1 MSGKLL
7 DAARFTPNPPE
18 PHQAA
23 AWNWLHEQLTPEQVG
38 RFFELF
44 RAAPLP
50 KPADDPAV
58 KLALPL
64 IREFEDCELKAY
76 PDPETGGEPWTIG
89 WGNTTHVDGSRV
101 KPGDTITQA
110 VADQMLDNYVRNILV
125 PALAQRIPTW
135 RQMSARQQAALL
147 SFAYNV
153 GAGFYGASGFDTIT
167 AALRDGRLADV
178 SAALRLYVNPGG
190 PSEAGLRRR
199 REAEVKLWGGPARPT
214 EKILRVPYFSQNDNR
229 SGTGYRE
236 CFSST
241 CAMVGAFYGK
251 VKGDDEYNLI
261 RARFGDTT
269 NAQAQI
275 QALRTLGLEARMVTN
290 AAPGL
295 LESEILAGRPVP
307 VGWLHHGPVTAPTG
321 GGHWTL
327 CIGFTA
333 ESFVMNDPNGEAD
346 MRNGDYVNHT
356 QGQGIAYSRRNWLRR
371 WEADGPSTGWALL
384 VKPGAS
390 PHPPQAP
397 LPSTSKT
404 APARP

>member
-1 MSGKLL
+1 MSLASVRAAAEH
-7 DAARFTPNPPE
+7 AARRGALE
-18 PHQAA
+18 PHQLAA
-23 AWNWLHEQLTPEQVG
+23 FQALDESLSQVQRE
-38 RFFELF
+38 RFSELW

-50 KPADDPAV
+50 KPADSPAA

-64 IREFEDCELKAY
+64 IKEFEGCRLEAY
-76 PDPETGGEPWTIG
+76 PDPETGGDPWTIG
-89 WGNTTHVDGSRV
+89 WGATRHFDGAPV
-101 KPGDTITQA
+101 KRGDVITQA
-110 VADQMLDNYVRNILV
+110 VADEMLDSHVRV
-125 PALAQRIPTW
+125 VLAPRLAKAIPGW
-135 RQMSARQQAALL
+135 PKLSASQQAALL

-153 GAGFYGASGFDTIT
+153 GPGFYGASGFETIT

-178 SAALRLYVNPGG
+178 PAALRLYVNPGG

-199 REAEVKLWGGPARPT
+199 REAEAKLWGGPARPA
-214 EKILRVPYFSQNDNR
+214 EKILSVPYFSQNDNA
-229 SGTGYRE
+229 SGTGFRE

-269 NAQAQI
+269 DAQAQI
-275 QALRTLGLEARMVTN
+275 QALRVLGLDARFVTN

-327 CIGFTA
+327 CIGCWA

-346 MRNGDYVNHT
+346 MLNGGYVNHT
-356 QGQGIAYSRRNWLRR
+356 QGNGIAYSRRNWLRR
-371 WEADGPSTGWALL
+371 WEADGPSTGWALV
-384 VKPGAS
+384 VKPGG
-390 PHPPQAP
+390 
-397 LPSTSKT
+397 
-404 APARP
+404 

>member
-1 MSGKLL
+1 MSANLL

-89 WGNTTHVDGSRV
+89 WGNTTHFDGSRV

-135 RQMSARQQAALL
+135 RQMSARQQAALI
-147 SFAYNV
+147 SFGYNV
-153 GAGFYGASGFDTIT
+153 GEGFYGAAGFDTIT
-167 AALRDGRLADV
+167 RVLAARDWPAV
-178 SAALRLYVNPGG
+178 PAALRLYVNPGG

-199 REAEVKLWGGPARPT
+199 RDAEVELWGETQRPT
-214 EKILRVPYFSQNDNR
+214 EKILKVPYFLQLDNT

-241 CAMVGAFYGK
+241 GAMIAAYYGR
-251 VKGDDEYNLI
+251 VSSDDAYNVI
-261 RARFGDTT
+261 RSKYGDTT
-269 NAQAQI
+269 DSAAQVA
-275 QALRTLGLEARMVTN
+275 ALRSLDLDARLVTN
-290 AAPGL
+290 AAVGL
-295 LESEILAGRPVP
+295 LEAEILAGRPVG
-307 VGWLHHGPVTAPTG
+307 VGWLHKGPVAAPVG

-327 CIGFTA
+327 CVGFTPEA
-333 ESFVMNDPNGEAD
+333 IVMHDPNGEAN
-346 MRNGDYVNHT
+346 MVGGGYVNHT
-356 QGQGIAYSRRNWLRR
+356 NGAGIRYSRKNWLRR
-371 WEADGPSTGWALL
+371 WEVDGPSTGWALL
-384 VKPGAS
+384 VKP
-390 PHPPQAP
+390 
-397 LPSTSKT
+397 
-404 APARP
+404 R

>member
-1 MSGKLL
+1 MSGNLL

-64 IREFEDCELKAY
+64 IREFEGCELKAY

-89 WGNTTHVDGSRV
+89 WGNTTHFDGSRV

-110 VADQMLDNYVRNILV
+110 VADQMLDNYVRNMLA

-135 RQMSARQQAALL
+135 RQMSARQQAALI
-147 SFAYNV
+147 SFGYNV
-153 GAGFYGASGFDTIT
+153 GQGFYGAAGFDTIT
-167 AALRDGRLADV
+167 RVLAARDWPAV
-178 SAALRLYVNPGG
+178 PAALRLYVNPGG

-199 REAEVKLWGGPARPT
+199 RDAEAELWGETQRPT
-214 EKILRVPYFSQNDNR
+214 EKILRVPYFSQLDNA

-241 CAMVGAFYGK
+241 SAMIAAYYGR
-251 VKGDDEYNLI
+251 VSSDDAYNVI
-261 RARFGDTT
+261 RSKFGDTT
-269 NAQAQI
+269 DSAAQVA
-275 QALRTLGLEARMVTN
+275 ALRSLDLDARLATN
-290 AAPGL
+290 AAVGL
-295 LESEILAGRPVP
+295 LEAEILAGRPVG
-307 VGWLHHGPVTAPTG
+307 VGWLHQGPVTAPAG

-327 CIGFTA
+327 CIGFTPEA
-333 ESFVMNDPNGEAD
+333 IVMNDPNGEAS
-346 MRNGDYVNHT
+346 MTNGGYVNHSA
-356 QGQGIAYSRRNWLRR
+356 GAGIRYSRRNWLRR
-371 WEADGPSTGWALL
+371 WEVDGPSTGWALL
-384 VKPGAS
+384 VKP
-390 PHPPQAP
+390 
-397 LPSTSKT
+397 
-404 APARP
+404 R

>member
-1 MSGKLL
+1 MSLASVR
-7 DAARFTPNPPE
+7 AAAEHAACRGALE
-18 PHQAA
+18 PHQLAA
-23 AWNWLHEQLTPEQVG
+23 FQALDESLSEAQRQ
-38 RFFELF
+38 RFSELW

-50 KPADDPAV
+50 KPADSPAA

-64 IREFEDCELKAY
+64 IKEFEGCSLTAY
-76 PDPETGGEPWTIG
+76 PDPETGGDPWTIG
-89 WGNTTHVDGSRV
+89 WGATRYFDGAFV
-101 KPGDTITQA
+101 KRGDTIIQA
-110 VADQMLDNYVRNILV
+110 VADDMLDSDVRDVLAPRLAKSV
-125 PALAQRIPTW
+125 PGWSRL
-135 RQMSARQQAALL
+135 SASQQAALL

-153 GAGFYGASGFDTIT
+153 GAGFYGASGFDTIS
-167 AALRDGRLADV
+167 AALREGRLADV
-178 SAALRLYVNPGG
+178 PAALRLYVNPGG

-199 REAEVKLWGGPARPT
+199 REAEAKMWGGPMRPT

-229 SGTGYRE
+229 SGEGFRE

-241 CAMVGAFYGK
+241 CAMVAAFYGK

-261 RARFGDTT
+261 RARFGDSTK
-269 NAQAQI
+269 AQVQI
-275 QALRTLGLEARMVTN
+275 QALRTLGLDARLVTN

-333 ESFVMNDPNGEAD
+333 ESFVMNDPNGAAD
-346 MRNGDYVNHT
+346 MVNGGYVNHT
-356 QGQGIAYSRRNWLRR
+356 QGSGIAYSRRNWLRR

-384 VKPGAS
+384 VKPV
-390 PHPPQAP
+390 
-397 LPSTSKT
+397 
-404 APARP
+404 